1 MNASSDPAAANERG
15 SGAPPTPNPR
25 TDRLDSWK
33 EIAAHFGRGVTT
45 LQRWEREEGLPV
57 HRLPHEKRGSVYA
70 YRSELEAWWETRGRG
85 AVEAAESTPD
95 PPAPRVSRRMVLAIA
110 GGASALGLG
119 AYLGRGLL
127 RTPANACRH
136 PRNLGR
142 DRITALAEFQGRIY
156 AAVHQPGN
164 GGRWAIQTY
173 EAGDL
178 KKASALYHDQR
189 HVEQIVPA
197 GERLH
202 VVLYDPGR
210 GLWSVYRN
218 REGRDFRTW
227 DESEPVYESDAR
239 VDALVP
245 LDTGVITAFS
255 GSAADDPCGIYF
267 TRPGPRL
274 VDEKGYVSRRY
285 NGRFR
290 ADHLVRFRDG
300 LMTAFVDERT
310 GESQGVYYSR
320 TGERPGVVSTGTE
333 VAASPFVTG
342 GQVEMLVETVPGLL
356 AALYNPQSKK
366 SWGIWLSPDGRT
378 IAGGNDTKPAYRGT
392 LRPDAMAAFGT
403 GAVSAFFDPAT
414 GRAEGVHFSPDGLNL
429 AGGGQTVTVYRGPL
443 RVSAL
448 LATPRGVLAAFY
460 DPATGEGRGLQMLE
474 VRGPDSV
481 GDRGTRWP
489 AGRPGRNA

>member
-1 MNASSDPAAANERG
+1 MNVSSDQPAGDERDSNASRDLRS
-15 SGAPPTPNPR
+15 
-25 TDRLDSWK
+25 DRLGSWK

-70 YRSELEAWWETRGRG
+70 YRSELEAWWESRGRG
-85 AVEAAESTPD
+85 TVEAAEASPEQ
-95 PPAPRVSRRMVLAIA
+95 RVSRRLIFGMA
-110 GGASALGLG
+110 GGAATIALG
-119 AYLGRGLL
+119 AYFGRNLF

-136 PRNLGR
+136 AGSLGR
-142 DRITALAEFQGRIY
+142 NRVVSMAEFQGRIY
-156 AAVHQPGN
+156 AAVHQPGS
-164 GGRWAIQTY
+164 GARWSLQTI
-173 EAGDL
+173 EQADL
-178 KKASALYHDQR
+178 KRSVNVFEGVE
-189 HVEQIVPA
+189 HVERLVPA
-197 GERLH
+197 GDCLYL
-202 VVLYDPGR
+202 VLYDSGR

-218 REGRDFRTW
+218 RDGREFRSLA
-227 DESEPVYESDAR
+227 DLERLYRGDAR

-245 LDTGVITAFS
+245 FQAGVFTAYS
-255 GSAADDPCGIYF
+255 GSEADLICGIYF
-267 TRPGPRL
+267 TKMPGPDL
-274 VDEKGYVSRRY
+274 VDVKGIRGRVY

-300 LMTAFVDERT
+300 LMTAFVDDRT

-378 IAGGNDTKPAYRGT
+378 IAGGNDSQPAYRGS
-392 LRPDAMAAFGT
+392 LRPDAIAAFGT
-403 GAVSAFFDPAT
+403 GAVSAFFDPQT
-414 GRAEGVHFSPDGLNL
+414 GRAEGIYFSPDGLNL
-429 AGGGQTVTVYRGPL
+429 AGGGRTVPLYRGPL

-448 LATPRGVLAAFY
+448 LALKDGVLAAFC
-460 DPATGEGRGLQMLE
+460 DAGTGEGRGLQMLSMRAE
-474 VRGPDSV
+474 DLV
-481 GDRGTRWP
+481 
-489 AGRPGRNA
+489 GRNEPVRDSR